1 MAEDDTNGILIQGDT
16 GQQTIDE
23 STLYDVLNRLFS
35 TIFFPDPDSDYAS
48 APLLQRI
55 KASLSVNIPLL
66 CDASRNTGLRA
77 LLWTRRGGTFRA
89 LLVVSAG
96 TIAVVTL
103 TGLLVFMLF
112 FFAATFNA
120 VVISLLVSLAA
131 AGGCLTL
138 FFAFVAAI
146 YFGALSVALFII
158 STAAISSVIAVLFA
172 TGWIGF
178 ILTLWLVAKKSIGVA
193 KYSLLVTCSAVSA
206 YSTAAWHSPNQNV
219 SKKSD

>member
-1 MAEDDTNGILIQGDT
+1 MADDDPNGILIQGDT

-23 STLYDVLNRLFS
+23 STLYDVLNRLIS
-35 TIFFPDPDSDYAS
+35 TIFFPDPNSEYAS

-66 CDASRNTGLRA
+66 RDASRNTGRRV

-112 FFAATFNA
+112 FIAATFNA
-120 VVISLLVSLAA
+120 VVISLLMSLAA
-131 AGGCLTL
+131 AGGFLAL

-146 YFGALSVALFII
+146 YFGALSVALFVI
-158 STAAISSVIAVLFA
+158 STVAISSVIAVLVA

-178 ILTLWLVAKKSIGVA
+178 FLTLWLVAKKSIGVA
-193 KYSLLVTCSAVSA
+193 KYSLSVTVSAVSA
-206 YSTAAWHSPNQNV
+206 YSTAAWHAPNQNV